1 MAVTNSYMLPHGT
14 RCSDSPRVRTP
25 RMWVARPSTVSTSA
39 ARTHGPA
46 GAPPARQRLA
56 ATAPTA
62 PVPAPPADGEG
73 GAGGEAGGAA
83 AGDAGDTLPAEAVT
97 PAGTATRA
105 GSVTGALPATATAS
119 AVLPSVT
126 GR

>member
-1 MAVTNSYMLPHGT
+1 MKAMTAAQVMAVTNSYMLPHGT

-25 RMWVARPSTVSTSA
+25 RLWRTSPSTVSTSA

-62 PVPAPPADGEG
+62 RVPAPPAGREGGEG

-83 AGDAGDTLPAEAVT
+83 AGDAGDPPRAEAVT
-97 PAGTATRA
+97 PAGTA
-105 GSVTGALPATATAS
+105 
-119 AVLPSVT
+119 
-126 GR
+126 